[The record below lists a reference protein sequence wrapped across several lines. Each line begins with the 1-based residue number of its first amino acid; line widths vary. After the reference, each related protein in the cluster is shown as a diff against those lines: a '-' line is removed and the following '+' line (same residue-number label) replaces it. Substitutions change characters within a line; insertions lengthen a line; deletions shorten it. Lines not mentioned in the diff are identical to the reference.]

1 MAHRKKLVGPPFLQQ
16 AGGAGQGVA
25 LKDVDALAEHV
36 EAGQGVGGLVCV
48 ELELLVV
55 EPAEV
60 AEALVAP
67 VAAVGEGVGV
77 DALAGHPGK
86 VLGGLHARAE
96 VDALGLE
103 VGMPPGFVGQLEA
116 DALERL
122 GLVGL
127 AHAGAVVPAV
137 HVEEGAGVEAVVAV
151 LGGVSAREAQGR
163 HQAVVGRGLDVF
175 GVDGG
180 ALDEEVGE
188 GCWVG
193 GARLD
198 RDTRMGGL
206 DGKPQGVEQGK
217 DGAEVVGVG
226 QVDVQGPDAD
236 QIDICWVRDLNG
248 ESRARNGGDR

>member
-86 VLGGLHARAE
+86 VLGGLHTRAE

-175 GVDGG
+175 GVDGE
-180 ALDEEVGE
+180 LWTKRSEKDVGS
-188 GCWVG
+188 
-193 GARLD
+193 A
-198 RDTRMGGL
+198 GL
-206 DGKPQGVEQGK
+206 DWTVTP
-217 DGAEVVGVG
+217 AW
-226 QVDVQGPDAD
+226 VDSTESLKG
-236 QIDICWVRDLNG
+236 L
-248 ESRARNGGDR
+248 SRAKTVLKLSALARWTFRALTPTKSTSVGSET